1 MEKVYIASIVNS
13 QKKIFTNICEQNNLS
28 TFIMNDESNLVDE
41 VIEIKP
47 DLLFIQT
54 SLLEMSEEN
63 PIEKIK
69 ENKELENLWVI
80 IYGTRDNGMEML
92 PRYEGDYYVHLPYAN
107 LQMEALFRQLLNKP
121 KLILIVCKDL
131 HKFSSL
137 HLRLQNEKFDT
148 IITNS
153 GQESLDRIKGVFPD
167 LILYDEKVK
176 DISVASFCETIKAT
190 QIINH
195 IPFVVL
201 SDQRIAE
208 NAEQY
213 FEAGVGD
220 IFFPPYDSNPN
231 IQKIISMVSPPPKG
245 KKLKALVVDDNLAVR
260 NVISKMFKQLG
271 FSVATA
277 ENGYEGLVA
286 AAKERPDIITSDY
299 DMPVMN
305 GWDFCSEMKKNPELN
320 DIPIIMVTTRNT
332 KVDIKKGE
340 ALGVV
345 DYLPKPFKTED
356 LQKIIQQV
364 VNRAKEEKKNLLI
377 SKYVA
382 ADALKNAGDVV
393 EGIKE
398 RKPEAKFI
406 SILFSDIVSFS
417 TMCEN
422 HTPEWVV
429 NLLNRFFDMI
439 IDALQRNNAIIDK
452 MIGDAIVARF
462 DSGDRSVDAL
472 NAVKSAWDMLK
483 TLNEFNKDSEETIQ
497 IRIGINSGEVI
508 LGNIGSEKHRLDYT
522 MIGDNVNIGQRLE
535 SSAPKKGCLLSE
547 ATYTLISDKIK
558 VGEREVYTVKGKKE
572 GVAAYILQGFNE

>member
-13 QKKIFTNICEQNNLS
+13 QKKIFTNICEQNNLQTYTMS
-28 TFIMNDESNLVDE
+28 NESSLIEE
-41 VIEIKP
+41 VLEIKP
-47 DLLFIQT
+47 DILFIQT
-54 SLLEMSEEN
+54 SLLETSDDN

-121 KLILIVCKDL
+121 KLILIVCKDPQKFESL
-131 HKFSSL
+131 HK
-137 HLRLQNEKFDT
+137 RLLNEKFEV
-148 IITNS
+148 IISTS
-153 GQESLDRIKGVFPD
+153 GKESLDRIKGVFPD
-167 LILYDEKVK
+167 LILYDEKIK
-176 DISVASFCETIKAT
+176 DINVVSFCETIKST

-213 FEAGVGD
+213 FEVGVGD
-220 IFFPPYDSNPN
+220 IFFHPYDSNQN
-231 IQKIISMVSPPPKG
+231 IQKIISMVTPPPKG
-245 KKLKALVVDDNLAVR
+245 KKLKALVVDDSQAVR

-286 AAKERPDIITSDY
+286 AGKDKPDIITSDY

-305 GWDFCSEMKKNPELN
+305 GWDFCSEIKKNPGLS
-320 DIPIIMVTTRNT
+320 DIPIIMVTTRST
-332 KVDIKKGE
+332 KIDIKKGE

-356 LQKIIQQV
+356 LQKIIQEV
-364 VNRAKEEKKNLLI
+364 ITRAKEEKKNLLI
-377 SKYVA
+377 SKYVST
-382 ADALKNAGDVV
+382 DALKNAGDVV

-398 RKPEAKFI
+398 RKPESKFI

-417 TMCEN
+417 TLCEN
-422 HTPEWVV
+422 HTPEWIV
-429 NLLNRFFDMI
+429 NLLNKFFDSI
-439 IDALQRNNAIIDK
+439 IEALQKNNAIIDK

-462 DSGDRSVDAL
+462 DTGDKAADAL
-472 NAVKSAWDMLK
+472 YAVKSAWDMLK
-483 TLNEFNKDSEETIQ
+483 TLDELNKTSDEALQ

-522 MIGDNVNIGQRLE
+522 MIGDNVNIAQRLE
-535 SSAPKKGCLLSE
+535 SNAPKKGCLLSE
-547 ATYTLISDKIK
+547 ATFTLISEKIR
-558 VGEREVYTVKGKKE
+558 VGERQVYTVKGKKE
-572 GVAAYILQGFNE
+572 GVAAYILRGFNE